1 MLESVDVCEANV
13 WPSRFEVLWA
23 AFLDLL
29 VVGEKGWGSRSARG
43 RFMMFQLLQPI
54 LFQPEQFSTIE
65 LLVRCFNWA
74 SMSSVPPDAQTVGAR
89 RFGKCR
95 RSGAANGDLPS
106 ASTLACDRAKFA
118 ASYFVS
124 GRCVSASCFL
134 TLLKRLHSALFPF
147 KKLRFCFL

>member
-1 MLESVDVCEANV
+1 MGGKPRSVEVLESVDVCEANV

-74 SMSSVPPDAQTVGAR
+74 IV
-89 RFGKCR
+89 
-95 RSGAANGDLPS
+95 
-106 ASTLACDRAKFA
+106 
-118 ASYFVS
+118 
-124 GRCVSASCFL
+124 
-134 TLLKRLHSALFPF
+134 
-147 KKLRFCFL
+147 